1 LDGEN
6 VKENELIS
14 RVKRIAE
21 QIRLEWNGEVADDE
35 EAVLDE
41 FNTFENERVEDKSSY
56 NIKDFKIKES
66 KRTVVGDDNKL
77 KKNYVFD
84 FENNTRGKEIE
95 HKINN
100 NSEKEYDENNAN
112 NNKTVPLFDFRKK

>member
-1 LDGEN
+1 MMSKII
-6 VKENELIS
+6 KEN
-14 RVKRIAE
+14 
-21 QIRLEWNGEVADDE
+21 G
-35 EAVLDE
+35 
-41 FNTFENERVEDKSSY
+41 
-56 NIKDFKIKES
+56 
-66 KRTVVGDDNKL
+66 
-77 KKNYVFD
+77 FD